1 MLQSIGQT
9 MVQPSTTTPQY
20 FQRSMPT
27 PGHVEQPSMP
37 TSSHDQVLLRQSGLL
52 DGSLHTPTNKQEL
65 LLVNH
70 LMSTTQIIPIAGT
83 TTNTR
88 SAVNIKSLITFL

>member
-1 MLQSIGQT
+1 MLQSIGQS
-9 MVQPSTTTPQY
+9 MVQPSTTTPQH
-20 FQRSMPT
+20 FQR
-27 PGHVEQPSMP
+27 SMP
-37 TSSHDQVLLRQSGLL
+37 TSSHDQVLLRQSGFL

-83 TTNTR
+83 ATNTGP
-88 SAVNIKSLITFL
+88 AVNIKSPITFL

>member
-9 MVQPSTTTPQY
+9 MVHSSTTTPQY

-52 DGSLHTPTNKQEL
+52 DGSLHTPTNKQKL

-70 LMSTTQIIPIAGT
+70 LMSTAQIIPIAGT
-83 TTNTR
+83 VTNT
-88 SAVNIKSLITFL
+88 SPAVNIKSPITFL

>member
-1 MLQSIGQT
+1 MLQSIGQS
-9 MVQPSTTTPQY
+9 MVQPSTTTPQH
-20 FQRSMPT
+20 FQCSMPT

-83 TTNTR
+83 ATNTR

>member
-1 MLQSIGQT
+1 MLQSIGQS
-9 MVQPSTTTPQY
+9 MVQPSTTTPQH

-27 PGHVEQPSMP
+27 PVHVEQPSMP
-37 TSSHDQVLLRQSGLL
+37 TSSHDQVLLRQSGFL
-52 DGSLHTPTNKQEL
+52 DGSLHAPTNKQEL